1 MALAQSQ
8 LTRQNWGFLSE
19 KEQDL
24 IGSTTVLLAGCGLG
38 SNVAVL
44 AARTGFQHFIAADGD
59 LVEASNLNR
68 QAFRVEHL
76 GQNKAEATSR
86 LIREVN
92 PDAEVEVVPRFLQAE
107 DADAIVERS
116 GLVVNMVD
124 PGPALDSL
132 LESARR
138 QGKITLFPLNVAFGG
153 LLLAFGPESPS
164 MEELVGSDNG
174 SGLFVRIVQRLAPS
188 LPQYIWQFA
197 WVAAR
202 VQQDGVA
209 PPHLGIAASIT
220 ASLVVENMIKVGIG
234 TTPALVPEVIGLDT
248 REPSVLTW
256 PGLPAVSTA

>member
-59 LVEASNLNR
+59 LLVEASNLNR

-209 PPHLGIAASIT
+209 PPQLGIAASIT
-220 ASLVVENMIKVGIG
+220 ASLVVE
-234 TTPALVPEVIGLDT
+234 
-248 REPSVLTW
+248 
-256 PGLPAVSTA
+256 

>member
-44 AARTGFQHFIAADGD
+44 AARTGFQHFIAANGD

-124 PGPALDSL
+124 PGPALDAK
-132 LESARR
+132 AR
-138 QGKITLFPLNVAFGG
+138 
-153 LLLAFGPESPS
+153 SPCSHS
-164 MEELVGSDNG
+164 M
-174 SGLFVRIVQRLAPS
+174 
-188 LPQYIWQFA
+188 
-197 WVAAR
+197 
-202 VQQDGVA
+202 
-209 PPHLGIAASIT
+209 
-220 ASLVVENMIKVGIG
+220 
-234 TTPALVPEVIGLDT
+234 
-248 REPSVLTW
+248 
-256 PGLPAVSTA
+256 